1 MKIIHCADLHLDSKM
16 ETNLSTEQAKERR
29 YEILSTFEAMVRY
42 GKEQDVK
49 VILIAGDLFDTAQNQ
64 QKTIKNRV
72 LSAIKNASDID
83 FLYLQGNHDKDDFFK
98 RLSEKPDN
106 LKLFSSHWS
115 GYRYGNVVITGLEFG
130 SGNHDEIYSELVL
143 DENDFNMVVLHGQIS
158 RYGADNKSE
167 DINLSALQN
176 KYIDYL
182 ALGHIH
188 EYKWEKL
195 DYRGTYC
202 YPGCLEGRGFDE
214 CGKKGFVLLDIQGNK
229 ISSQFISKAKR
240 TIHEIP
246 VDLTDMIDSDEIIKK
261 VKLAILQVPSKDMLK
276 VVLTGEILEETDMD
290 IPYLEQYM
298 KDGFYFSKIEDK
310 TELKIDYLKYENDI
324 SLKGEFIR
332 KVKDLSISDEEKNK
346 IIRIGIRALMGK
358 EVKL

>member
-16 ETNLSTEQAKERR
+16 ETNLSTEQARERR
-29 YEILSTFEAMVRY
+29 YEILSTFEDMIKY
-42 GKEQDVK
+42 GEKNDVK
-49 VILIAGDLFDTAQNQ
+49 AIIIAGDLFDTAQNQ

-72 LSAIKNASDID
+72 LSAIKDAPDID

-98 RLSEKPDN
+98 SLSEKPDN
-106 LKLFSSHWS
+106 LLLFSQEWQS
-115 GYRYGNVVITGLEFG
+115 YQYGDIAIAGIEFG
-130 SGNHDEIYSELVL
+130 KKDNSGIYSELVL
-143 DENDFNMVVLHGQIS
+143 NENLFNIVVLHGQATQ
-158 RYGADNKSE
+158 YEADQKAEN
-167 DINLSALQN
+167 IPLSSLQN

-195 DYRGTYC
+195 DYRGVYC

-214 CGKKGFVLLDIQGNK
+214 CGKKGFVVLDIQDHK
-229 ISSQFISKAKR
+229 IDSRFVSETKR

-261 VKLAILQVPSKDMLK
+261 VEEAVAEISPSDLVK
-276 VVLTGEILEETDMD
+276 VVLVGEILEDTEIDMS
-290 IPYLEQYM
+290 YLEQSM
-298 KDGFYFSKIEDK
+298 KNYFYFLKIVNK

-324 SLKGEFIR
+324 SLKGEFI
-332 KVKDLSISDEEKNK
+332 KTVKNLDISNEEKGK
-346 IIRIGIRALMGK
+346 IIMTGIRALMGK